1 MTGFEKNSDVVRL
14 AATAPLFNKVVTD
27 GTYRWTPDAIWFDNE
42 TVWRTPNYYVQQMF
56 AKYIGKKLLETS
68 YATYEQGE
76 KNTQIP
82 HGGVVISTEGEA
94 EFKQIKVVSNKGKKV
109 LFQKAFVAGTSVES
123 QGLNGCGEE
132 VLLIAMTQNG
142 RSGFYINAPKCH
154 DYTVEVTVE
163 KKSAEDGIFVG
174 VGLKELNSEKPNM
187 LEYCV
192 GTKAGT
198 GLKVYKDGIEGYT
211 LGDYSS
217 SVFAGNLRACYDEVV
232 EGGKEYKITVNY
244 GGKDGK
250 TISCYYQLSSAEA
263 ETACGKAK
271 NTKKG
276 ILECKLEAYN
286 RDVYHSVTT
295 DTEKVYAKLVNAE
308 DFDKR
313 VLVNLENLNVKAKA
327 ELVVLTGDAEL
338 VHTSNV
344 NTREAEL
351 VKPVNKK
358 ISVKKSKV
366 GKQLL
371 ELVLPANSVSVVI
384 LEKE

>member
-1 MTGFEKNSDVVRL
+1 M
-14 AATAPLFNKVVTD
+14 
-27 GTYRWTPDAIWFDNE
+27 
-42 TVWRTPNYYVQQMF
+42 
-56 AKYIGKKLLETS
+56 
-68 YATYEQGE
+68 
-76 KNTQIP
+76 
-82 HGGVVISTEGEA
+82 
-94 EFKQIKVVSNKGKKV
+94 
-109 LFQKAFVAGTSVES
+109 
-123 QGLNGCGEE
+123 
-132 VLLIAMTQNG
+132 
-142 RSGFYINAPKCH
+142 
-154 DYTVEVTVE
+154 
-163 KKSAEDGIFVG
+163 
-174 VGLKELNSEKPNM
+174 
-187 LEYCV
+187 
-192 GTKAGT
+192 
-198 GLKVYKDGIEGYT
+198 
-211 LGDYSS
+211 
-217 SVFAGNLRACYDEVV
+217 V